1 MRRSMVSGL
10 FTLGALCLAG
20 AIAPARAGVGAAPV
34 AGIVAP
40 SQEAAKARQAQPA
53 KAAKQAQ
60 RAKPKKRKVAGKAP
74 KRNLVRLAALGT
86 PDLSLS
92 PSTVLTEQEAFKA
105 LEQELS
111 LKVGKSTK
119 PNDYPPEARRSRWTG
134 TSLVQVRVGVDGM
147 VRDAEI
153 QRSSGYEVLDE
164 RALAIVRRVAKLYV
178 PFRLRGREHA
188 VTVPVGFYLKEV

>member
-1 MRRSMVSGL
+1 
-10 FTLGALCLAG
+10 
-20 AIAPARAGVGAAPV
+20 V
-34 AGIVAP
+34 ATIVAP
-40 SQEAAKARQAQPA
+40 TQEVAKASQAQPA
-53 KAAKQAQ
+53 KAAKQSH
-60 RAKPKKRKVAGKAP
+60 RTKPQKRKVARKA
-74 KRNLVRLAALGT
+74 KRQPIRLAALGT
-86 PDLSLS
+86 PDLSLY

-111 LKVGKSTK
+111 LKVGKSVG
-119 PNDYPPEARRSRWTG
+119 PSDYPLEARRSRWTG

>member
-1 MRRSMVSGL
+1 MHGSIVYCL
-10 FTLGALCLAG
+10 FALGTLCLAG
-20 AIAPARAGVGAAPV
+20 AVAPARAGAGAAPA

-40 SQEAAKARQAQPA
+40 SQEAGKAGQAKPA
-53 KAAKQAQ
+53 KQGKQAQ
-60 RAKPKKRKVAGKAP
+60 RAKPQKRKAAGKA
-74 KRNLVRLAALGT
+74 KRRPVQLAALGT

-92 PSTVLTEQEAFKA
+92 PSTVLTEEEAFKA

-111 LKVGKSTK
+111 LKVGKSTN

-147 VRDAEI
+147 VREAEI
-153 QRSSGYEVLDE
+153 QRSSGYELLDE

>member
-1 MRRSMVSGL
+1 MHGSNVGCL
-10 FTLGALCLAG
+10 IALGTLCLAAAAGPAHAG
-20 AIAPARAGVGAAPV
+20 AGAAPV

-40 SQEAAKARQAQPA
+40 SQEVAKAKPAQP
-53 KAAKQAQ
+53 AKQAQ
-60 RAKPKKRKVAGKAP
+60 RAKLQKRKVTGKAP
-74 KRNLVRLAALGT
+74 KRKPVQLAALGM
-86 PDLSLS
+86 PDLSLY
-92 PSTVLTEQEAFKA
+92 PSTVLTEQEALKA

-111 LKVGKSTK
+111 LKVGKSTN

-147 VRDAEI
+147 VRDVEI